1 MEGPPVTVEGDWSPA
16 QTKTLK
22 NKLQIY
28 FQSKKKSSG
37 GDCRVEAEEGALR
50 AAVHFSSEEVRAR
63 VLARKNHEI
72 ILDNKTIK
80 LRLSSEPSSINSN
93 GASDSSTDSKKP
105 QSEPENEA
113 SAANKEDSESSKSC
127 SVVLENVADDMSTDL
142 LSMLVESVSGL
153 DENSYSMEIIWESN
167 SVVVTF
173 SSPADV
179 EKFVSFSQT
188 STKMK
193 KHGLT
198 ARPLEVATN
207 IRVESLPATVVKDM
221 LEMYFEKTW
230 TLPDNIIMI
239 PTEQAAIITFS
250 DPKVVETICVKVDH
264 DMKSITIKVYPFYKS
279 LGTALYGKERPT
291 WKMPEPFTERVHQ
304 IIWKFLVEKKLSAHI
319 NDQMLPHFC
328 RADLNDPEVKLSPL
342 PEFLR
347 QQNLTAE
354 HVDNWMC
361 KAQEAF
367 RRLMSQYTAFEC
379 QANQPGWK
387 AAEKDVSLVVKEDA
401 VLVLDAS
408 KGVLT
413 VAGRADDIKRIRA
426 PVENILLKAMSH
438 IERQTNSIFEE
449 MHLSPA
455 QFYILKQEGLQ
466 KATVDISPEMKLSYD
481 EGTQKLTITGLP
493 AEVFKTK
500 AWILEKNVN
509 MSKKPQNVPPCL
521 LDFLRT
527 LDPMDMSQDLF
538 TSQGISAIYTIDS
551 KGLLLLGSS
560 DRALADAESKMK
572 AVLAHQTVDVK
583 DQEVLNLP
591 NWVDLKQQLLDTYNL
606 SKKKTV
612 AIQVHPERRNK
623 IAVAGFVN
631 PVKEVSRSLR
641 EFIENYSEVQETL
654 RVESCAVVQ
663 FIERKKTEEWSSI
676 AKNYEVSVNFDVER
690 PRISIAGAHLHVQKA
705 KSCFM
710 ELVSTLFTDSLTVDK
725 PGAKKYFQTQ
735 GSIFLS
741 SIMNEFKCVVLLRPE
756 IEDEDEEVEN
766 YEEETTF
773 CYCKVQT
780 VSGALISVSKVDICS
795 LTVDA
800 VVNAANEDLAH
811 IGGLALALLNAAGPQ
826 LQKESNDYVAKNGRL
841 RPGDAIITD
850 AYNLPCKHVVH
861 AVGPR
866 FSDFDKKTAVSRLKT
881 AVKESLR
888 QAEMANCSSIALPA
902 ISSGIFGFP
911 LDLCAETIAQAV
923 REYCDSPQGLRS
935 LTEINLVDNND
946 TTVRAMATAVNKEF
960 SDLRPTMT
968 IPQHAGSKRTGA
980 SGYQRGRGRGRGQS
994 RSDGWFNERGG
1005 GGGGGR
1011 GGGSRGRGGGSHG
1024 SHHSNRGDWRPKE
1037 HTRLE
1042 QTTAEGLKIIL
1053 CEGNIQDQ
1061 STDVIVNT
1069 ISEDM
1074 NLKQGAVSKA
1084 ILSAAGD
1091 TLQDAIYSEARRSK
1105 LQYGDVVITD
1115 GYRLRC
1121 QKVFHAVCPFWDN
1134 EGGQAEEEL
1143 TSIIRSCLEE
1153 AEKHQMASLSLPA
1166 IGTGNLSFPRA
1177 LVSKLLLREI
1187 HSYSSRRNPRSLRKV
1202 VIVVHPS
1209 DGQTVDCFTREFTG
1223 QPAERNTQHEERGF
1237 NDQSIQQPVSQSQH
1251 SSRSFGPV
1259 LSTSLGVYQMQMGQL
1274 TLEVSSGDITKEASD
1289 VIVNSS
1295 NQTFNL
1301 KAGVSKAIL
1310 DGAGMTVEQEC
1321 AQTVRSMRQPQALI
1335 LTSAGQLPSRN
1346 IIHIVGQNDPTNI
1359 KDMVYSVLKVCEE
1372 NKFTSVA
1379 FPALGTGQGG
1389 ASPSAV
1395 ADAMVDAVVE
1405 FVRKKQPRFVQ
1416 SVKILIF
1423 QTAMMKEFHTSMKK
1437 RQGEGVEEKSVF
1449 DKFKEKFH
1457 QVASVLGFRSDQS
1470 SAVDLVLERE
1480 EFEPT
1485 VFQLCADDRKA
1496 LSQTKQRINELIL
1509 AEQAQK
1515 TISDPYINQLSQADI
1530 EELNAL
1536 QRKLTVSIRLDKG
1549 AEDQDPEI
1557 HLEGL
1562 TREVFT
1568 AESAVR
1574 DIIRKVERT
1583 ENLKR
1588 QALFVSGLVEWQ
1600 FQDRDGSMVT
1610 FDIFTNLKLEEALE
1624 KKQKVK
1630 IKINNE
1636 MHTADPQFKK
1646 AVSANRG
1653 KKNVELFRKEL
1664 KDDNALPLPSF
1675 WEDMKGD
1682 LVKLF
1687 ALTPGSKEYNDVKGE
1702 LTNAGLHVNIISIER
1717 VQNPT
1722 LWQNYQ
1728 ILKKQMEAKN
1738 KHTNNE
1744 KLLYHGT
1751 KATSID
1757 LINNKG
1763 FNRSYAGS
1771 NVGAAIGKGSYF
1783 AVNPNYSAQ
1792 GYAQPD
1798 HNRHKRMYQ
1807 AKVLVGDYTQ
1817 GQGGMITPPAKSGT
1831 ASDLYDSVTDN
1842 TANPSMFVV
1851 FNDIQAYPEYL
1862 ITFT

>member
-22 NKLQIY
+22 NKLQLY

-37 GDCRVEAEEGALR
+37 GECRVEAEEGALR

-63 VLARKNHEI
+63 VLARNNHEI

-80 LRLSSEPSSINSN
+80 LRLSSEPSSTNSN
-93 GASDSSTDSKKP
+93 EASDSSTDSKKP

-113 SAANKEDSESSKSC
+113 SAANKEDSESSQSC
-127 SVVLENVADDMSTDL
+127 SVVLENLADDMSTDL

-153 DENSYSMEIIWESN
+153 DENGYSMEIIWESN

-179 EKFVSFSQT
+179 EKFVSVSQT

-193 KHGLT
+193 KRGLT

-207 IRVESLPATVVKDM
+207 IRVESLPSTVLKDM

-264 DMKSITIKVYPFYKS
+264 DMKSVTMKVYPFYKS

-304 IIWKFLVEKKLSAHI
+304 ILWKFLVEKKLSAHI

-328 RADLNDPEVKLSPL
+328 RVDLNDPEVKLSPL

-354 HVDNWMC
+354 HIDNWMC

-367 RRLMSQYTAFEC
+367 RHLMSQYTAFEC
-379 QANQPGWK
+379 QANAPGWK

-438 IERQTNSIFEE
+438 IEWQTNSMSDE
-449 MHLSPA
+449 MDLSPA

-466 KATVDISPEMKLSYD
+466 KSTVDISPEMKLSYD
-481 EGTQKLTITGLP
+481 EGTQKLTIAGLP

-583 DQEVLNLP
+583 DQEVLNLRK
-591 NWVDLKQQLLDTYNL
+591 WVDLKQQLLDTYNL

-612 AIQVHPERRNK
+612 AIQMHPERRDK

-631 PVKEVSRSLR
+631 PVKEVSHSLR
-641 EFIENYSEVQETL
+641 EFIENYSQVQETL

-676 AKNYEVSVNFDVER
+676 TKNYEVSVNFDVER

-741 SIMNEFKCVVLLRPE
+741 SIMTEFKCVVLLRPE

-780 VSGALISVSKVDICS
+780 ISGALISVSKEDICS

-866 FSDFDKKTAVSRLKT
+866 FSDKKTDVPRLKT

-946 TTVRAMATAVNKEF
+946 KTVRAMATAVNKEF
-960 SDLRPTMT
+960 SDLGPTMT
-968 IPQHAGSKRTGA
+968 IPQHTGSKRTGA
-980 SGYQRGRGRGRGQS
+980 SGRYQRGRGRGRGQS
-994 RSDGWFNERGG
+994 QSDGWFNERGG

-1011 GGGSRGRGGGSHG
+1011 GGGSRGSHQG
-1024 SHHSNRGDWRPKE
+1024 NRGDWTPKE

-1042 QTTAEGLKIIL
+1042 QTTAEGLKIIM

-1166 IGTGNLSFPRA
+1166 IGTGNLRFPRA

-1209 DGQTVDCFTREFTG
+1209 DGQTVDCFFREFNG
-1223 QPAERNTQHEERGF
+1223 QDAPRNTKHEARDFSEF
-1237 NDQSIQQPVSQSQH
+1237 PVKLPARRSTSQSQR
-1251 SSRSFGPV
+1251 SSASV
-1259 LSTSLGVYQMQMGQL
+1259 GVYQMQLGQL
-1274 TLEVSSGDITKEASD
+1274 TLEVSSGDITKETSD
-1289 VIVNSS
+1289 VIINSS
-1295 NQTFNL
+1295 NKTFDL
-1301 KAGVSKAIL
+1301 KAGVSRAIL
-1310 DGAGMTVEQEC
+1310 EGAGTAVEQEC
-1321 AQTVRSMRQPQALI
+1321 AQIVRSMGQPRAMI
-1335 LTSAGQLPSRN
+1335 LTTAGQLPSKN
-1346 IIHIVGQNDPTNI
+1346 IIHIIGQNDPENI
-1359 KDMVYSVLKVCEE
+1359 KDTVYSVLKVCEE
-1372 NKFTSVA
+1372 KKFTSVA

-1389 ASPSAV
+1389 VNPSAV
-1395 ADAMVDAVVE
+1395 ADAMVDAVVN

-1423 QTAMMKEFHTSMKK
+1423 QTGMLTEFHTSMKK
-1437 RQGEGVEEKSVF
+1437 QQGETVEEKSVF
-1449 DKFKEKFH
+1449 DKVKATVRQF
-1457 QVASVLGFRSDQS
+1457 ASVLGFGTEQPS
-1470 SAVDLVLERE
+1470 SVDLVLQRE

-1485 VFQLCADDRKA
+1485 VFQLCGDNKEA
-1496 LSQTKQRINELIL
+1496 LRQTKKRINELIL

-1515 TISDPYINQLSQADI
+1515 TISDPYINQLSQADM

-1562 TREVFT
+1562 NRDVFT

-1583 ENLKR
+1583 ENSKR

-1630 IKINNE
+1630 IKINKE
-1636 MHTADPQFKK
+1636 VHTADPQLKK
-1646 AVSANRG
+1646 AVSANR
-1653 KKNVELFRKEL
+1653 KNVELIRKEL

-1687 ALTPGSKEYNDVKGE
+1687 ALTPGSKEYNDVEGE
-1702 LTNAGLHVNIISIER
+1702 LTNAGLHVSIISIER

-1728 ILKKQMEAKN
+1728 ILKKQMEVKN

-1757 LINNKG
+1757 LINSKG

-1771 NVGAAIGKGSYF
+1771 NG
-1783 AVNPNYSAQ
+1783 N
-1792 GYAQPD
+1792 
-1798 HNRHKRMYQ
+1798 
-1807 AKVLVGDYTQ
+1807 
-1817 GQGGMITPPAKSGT
+1817 
-1831 ASDLYDSVTDN
+1831 
-1842 TANPSMFVV
+1842 
-1851 FNDIQAYPEYL
+1851 
-1862 ITFT
+1862 